1 MVVAAYAGSLFLIIS
16 LFLLFDLL
24 DRTLRDP
31 VRAKNI
37 TGINILGALPGKLRL
52 RQRRYRAIYYEK
64 ATQYLANAIQ
74 DLFQPGD
81 PSPIVN
87 VISVKEGS
95 GKSMVIDLLRDYW
108 NAGGIPV
115 QIVRYGKDFDPG
127 SQTFIFS
134 ESIRQFIPEKVDD
147 LKYRIILVEHAPL
160 ENYAIPNILL
170 EEASLNLAVF
180 RVDKVWDDQNKQLF
194 DRLKE
199 RSGSTPT
206 FICLNYADKLVLESF
221 TGILPPHSVLKNFF
235 YRYTQYGLTTFGK
248 T

>member
-1 MVVAAYAGSLFLIIS
+1 
-16 LFLLFDLL
+16 
-24 DRTLRDP
+24 
-31 VRAKNI
+31 
-37 TGINILGALPGKLRL
+37 
-52 RQRRYRAIYYEK
+52 
-64 ATQYLANAIQ
+64 
-74 DLFQPGD
+74 
-81 PSPIVN
+81 
-87 VISVKEGS
+87 
-95 GKSMVIDLLRDYW
+95 
-108 NAGGIPV
+108 
-115 QIVRYGKDFDPG
+115 
-127 SQTFIFS
+127 
-134 ESIRQFIPEKVDD
+134 VDD